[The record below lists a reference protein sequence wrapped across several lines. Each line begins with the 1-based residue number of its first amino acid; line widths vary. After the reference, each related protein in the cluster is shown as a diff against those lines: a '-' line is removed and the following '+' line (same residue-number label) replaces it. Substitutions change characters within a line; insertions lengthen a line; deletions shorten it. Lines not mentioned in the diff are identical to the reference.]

1 MALPN
6 IINSPAPAAPRKLTY
21 SCSGTLSKKEA
32 RKMRLLLY
40 PLTRPAHISPKKKVS
55 WRLTK
60 KWFNR
65 YEKPQW
71 LQRSITVVSRDG
83 KTQVTAQITGVKLY
97 KAGGHKYDYEFTAKP
112 KLN

>member
-6 IINSPAPAAPRKLTY
+6 IINSPAPEAPRKMTY
-21 SCSGTLSKKEA
+21 SCSATISKKEA
-32 RKMRLLLY
+32 RKLHLLLN

-65 YEKPQW
+65 YEKPEW
-71 LQRSITVVSRDG
+71 LKRTVMAVSKDG
-83 KTQVTAQITGVKLY
+83 KTQMQARITNVRIT
-97 KAGGHKYDYEFTAKP
+97 KAGGHKRDYTFTCSPVTK
-112 KLN
+112 